1 MSACYHCGLSNP
13 KNGNFKLEIKG
24 EIREFC
30 CPGCQAVAGTIEQC
44 GLDSF
49 YRFRSSSPPRPE
61 STSAV
66 EQSWDLAE
74 MQQGY
79 VSEPTPGQRQVL
91 LSIRGI
97 TCTACTWL
105 IEKYLGQLEG
115 IIQARVN
122 GTTHRAEVLW
132 DDDKLQLSEIL
143 SAVRAIGYEAQPV
156 NRQLDVPEEQKEV
169 RTMLMRLGL
178 AGLAMMQTGMVAVAL
193 YAGAFQGIEPRW
205 ESLLRWVSLV
215 LVTPVV
221 LYSAQPFFA
230 ASWRNLKAGHLVMD
244 VPVSLAISLAFIASI
259 WATVRGTG
267 EVYFDSI
274 SMFTFFL
281 LLGRFL
287 EQRIRYRNIL
297 SLISTAQVLPPF
309 ATRLENQQESQVPLA
324 TLKTGD
330 MVRVKA
336 GETIPCDGFVVS
348 GTSQVEEAVLTGESL
363 PVAKTTGD
371 AVSAGTVN
379 GANPI
384 IMQISALGEETRL
397 STMLRLVEE
406 GGMEK
411 PRLASI
417 ADHVAGWF
425 VGAVLIIASMVFGF
439 WWFIDADRALW
450 VTLSVLVVTCPC
462 ALSLATPVALSV
474 STGAL
479 RQKGFLITR
488 GHTLETLA
496 KVDQVLLDKTGTLTE
511 GKLQLASVKPLAD
524 LSEEQILT
532 MAASLEKGGHHPIAQ
547 ALADIDTLAASN
559 QNFVSGSGV
568 KGLVGNKPYW
578 LGKADWVKE
587 EVGLSEVEPAGKN
600 GICIA
605 LASEDG
611 WLGTFVFDDNLR
623 ESAKLALEML
633 QENGLEVGIL
643 SGDPS
648 PGAKEIANELTVED
662 VHFGMQ
668 PEQKLES
675 IRSRQAEGHRV
686 LMVGDGIND
695 VPVLQLAD
703 ISVAMGDASDLAR
716 MRADAILL
724 AGDLRLI
731 AFARNLALKTGR
743 IIRQN
748 LGWALGYNLVA
759 VPLAALGLVPPWAAA
774 IGMSASSLIVL
785 LNALRLNPGNRQA

>member
-1 MSACYHCGLSNP
+1 MSACYHCGLPNP
-13 KNGNFKLEIKG
+13 KNSSFNLEIKG
-24 EIREFC
+24 ETRQFC
-30 CPGCQAVAGTIEQC
+30 CPGCQAVASTIEQC

-49 YRFRSSSPPRPE
+49 YRFRSASPPRPDAV
-61 STSAV
+61 SAA
-66 EQSWDLAE
+66 EKSWDIAE
-74 MQQGY
+74 MQRGY
-79 VSEPTPGQRQVL
+79 VSETDGNQRQVL

-115 IIQARVN
+115 IIQIRVN
-122 GTTHRAEVLW
+122 GTTHRAEVIWNPETLR
-132 DDDKLQLSEIL
+132 LSEIL
-143 SAVRAIGYEAQPV
+143 SAVRAVGYEAQPV
-156 NRQLDVPEEQKEV
+156 NRQLDFPEEQKEV

-205 ESLLRWVSLV
+205 ELLLRLVSIV

-221 LYSAQPFFA
+221 LYSAQPFFL
-230 ASWRNLKAGHLVMD
+230 ASWRNLKRGHLVMD
-244 VPVSLAISLAFIASI
+244 VPVSLAISLAYLASL
-259 WATVRGTG
+259 WATFQGTG

-309 ATRLENQQESQVPLA
+309 ATRIEAQSETQVPLA
-324 TLKTGD
+324 TLRVGD
-330 MVRVKA
+330 LVRVKA
-336 GETIPCDGFVVS
+336 GETIPCDGLITA

-363 PVAKTTGD
+363 PISKSTGD

-379 GANPI
+379 GANPLVI
-384 IMQISALGEETRL
+384 QITAIGEETRL

-411 PRLASI
+411 PRLASL
-417 ADHVAGWF
+417 ADRIAGWF
-425 VGAVLIIASMVFGF
+425 VGAVLLIAALVFSA

-474 STGAL
+474 ATGAL
-479 RQKGFLITR
+479 RKQGFLITR

-496 KVDQVLLDKTGTLTE
+496 KVDQVLFDKTGTLTQ
-511 GKLQLASVKPLAD
+511 GKLRLSNVTAMAD
-524 LSEEQILT
+524 MTNAQIT
-532 MAASLEKGGHHPIAQ
+532 AVAASLEQGGHHPIAQ
-547 ALADIDTLAASN
+547 ALSN
-559 QNFVSGSGV
+559 VETSPVSHQEFISGCGV
-568 KGLVGNKPYW
+568 KGQLGGKKFW
-578 LGKADWVKE
+578 LGKVTWVAE
-587 EVGLSEVEPAGKN
+587 QTGLPPIASTEVR
-600 GICIA
+600 GIGIA
-605 LASEDG
+605 LSSENT
-611 WLGTFVFDDNLR
+611 WLGMFNFDDELR
-623 ESAKLALEML
+623 ESAKPALEQL
-633 QENGLEVGIL
+633 QAAGPDIGIL

-648 PGAKEIANELTVED
+648 PGAAEIVSSLAVQD
-662 VHFGMQ
+662 AHFGMQ
-668 PEQKLES
+668 PDQKLAD
-675 IRSRQAEGHRV
+675 IRARQSQGHKV
-686 LMVGDGIND
+686 MMVGDGIND

-703 ISVAMGDASDLAR
+703 VSVAMGSASDLAR

-724 AGDLRLI
+724 AGDLQMI
-731 AFARNLALKTGR
+731 AASRQLATKTGR

-748 LGWALGYNLVA
+748 LGWALGYNLAA
-759 VPLAALGLVPPWAAA
+759 VPLAAIGWVPPWAAA

-785 LNALRLNPGNRQA
+785 FNALRLSPDKR